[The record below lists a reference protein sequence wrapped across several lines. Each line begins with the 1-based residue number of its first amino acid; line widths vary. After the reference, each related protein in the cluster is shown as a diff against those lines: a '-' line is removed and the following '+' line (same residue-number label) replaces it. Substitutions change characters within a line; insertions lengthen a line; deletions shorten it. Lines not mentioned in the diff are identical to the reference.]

1 MYFYDSIKELFFLN
15 YLIFNFNLFK
25 HFFLSTAYHK
35 LFSDNSSFTF
45 N

>member
-1 MYFYDSIKELFFLN
+1 MYFCDSIKELFFLN
-15 YLIFNFNLFK
+15 FLIFNNLFK